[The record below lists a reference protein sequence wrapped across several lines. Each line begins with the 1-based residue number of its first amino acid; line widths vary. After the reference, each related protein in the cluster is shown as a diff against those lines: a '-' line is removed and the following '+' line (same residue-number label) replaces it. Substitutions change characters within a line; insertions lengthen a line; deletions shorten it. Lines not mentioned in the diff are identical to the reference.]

1 MGAPSHKKRIW
12 GWMMYDWATQPF
24 HTLIISFIFGPYFA
38 EQVIAYLSAGG
49 METLEAKARAQ
60 SIWGYGLT
68 VTGLLIA
75 VSAPLLGSIADESGS
90 RMPWI
95 KLFSALY
102 AIGAAGLWLAAPGD
116 FPTVLVLIFFGL
128 GLIGVEFTTIFTNAL
143 LPALGTRAEIGKIS
157 GDGWAWGY
165 VGGIISLVIM
175 LLLFAENASGVTL
188 LGIPPLFGF
197 DPEMREGTR
206 FVGPFVALW
215 FVISMIPFFLWVKE
229 PKIKGLS
236 LTAAVSKGIH
246 DLGRTL
252 ASLPSR
258 KSLFSYLISSMFYR
272 DALNGVFTF
281 GGIYALGALNWSV
294 VDIGVFGI
302 LAALTGAIF
311 TYFGGFADQKFGPK
325 PVIIF
330 CILVLVSTC
339 LVILTITRDS
349 VLFISVDA
357 TSKLPDVAFYICGA
371 VLGAVAGV
379 IQSAS
384 RTMMVRQADPDRMT
398 EAFGLYALS
407 GKATSFLAPGL
418 IAVMSDLTGSQRLGI
433 MPLIGLFL
441 LGLVLLAWVHPE
453 GTQEGTKVSE

>member
-1 MGAPSHKKRIW
+1 
-12 GWMMYDWATQPF
+12 
-24 HTLIISFIFGPYFA
+24 
-38 EQVIAYLSAGG
+38 
-49 METLEAKARAQ
+49 
-60 SIWGYGLT
+60 
-68 VTGLLIA
+68 
-75 VSAPLLGSIADESGS
+75 
-90 RMPWI
+90 
-95 KLFSALY
+95 
-102 AIGAAGLWLAAPGD
+102 
-116 FPTVLVLIFFGL
+116 
-128 GLIGVEFTTIFTNAL
+128 
-143 LPALGTRAEIGKIS
+143 
-157 GDGWAWGY
+157 
-165 VGGIISLVIM
+165 
-175 LLLFAENASGVTL
+175 
-188 LGIPPLFGF
+188 
-197 DPEMREGTR
+197 
-206 FVGPFVALW
+206 
-215 FVISMIPFFLWVKE
+215 
-229 PKIKGLS
+229 
-236 LTAAVSKGIH
+236 
-246 DLGRTL
+246 
-252 ASLPSR
+252 
-258 KSLFSYLISSMFYR
+258 MFYR

-325 PVIIF
+325 PVIVF

-349 VLFISVDA
+349 VLFMAVDA

-418 IAVMSDLTGSQRLGI
+418 IAVMSDFTGSQRLGI

>member
-38 EQVIAYLSAGG
+38 EQVISYLTAGG
-49 METLEAKARAQ
+49 METLEAKAQAQ

-229 PKIKGLS
+229 PKVKGLS
-236 LTAAVSKGIH
+236 LTDAVSKGIR

-252 ASLPSR
+252 KSLPSR

-325 PVIIF
+325 PVIVF

-349 VLFISVDA
+349 VLFMAVDA

>member
-38 EQVIAYLSAGG
+38 EQVIAYLTAGG
-49 METLEAKARAQ
+49 METLQAKAQAQ

-102 AIGAAGLWLAAPGD
+102 VIGAAGLWLAAPGD

-143 LPALGTRAEIGKIS
+143 LPALGSRDEIGKIS
-157 GDGWAWGY
+157 GNGWAWGY
-165 VGGIISLVIM
+165 VGGIIALVIM

-197 DPEMREGTR
+197 NPEMREGTR

-215 FVISMIPFFLWVKE
+215 FVISMIPFFLWVTE

-236 LTAAVSKGIH
+236 LTGAVSKGIR

-330 CILVLVSTC
+330 CICVLVSTC
-339 LVILTITRDS
+339 
-349 VLFISVDA
+349 
-357 TSKLPDVAFYICGA
+357 
-371 VLGAVAGV
+371 
-379 IQSAS
+379 
-384 RTMMVRQADPDRMT
+384 
-398 EAFGLYALS
+398 
-407 GKATSFLAPGL
+407 
-418 IAVMSDLTGSQRLGI
+418 
-433 MPLIGLFL
+433 
-441 LGLVLLAWVHPE
+441 
-453 GTQEGTKVSE
+453 

>member
-38 EQVIAYLSAGG
+38 EQVIAYLTAGG
-49 METLEAKARAQ
+49 METLQAKAQAQ

-102 AIGAAGLWLAAPGD
+102 VIGAAGLWLAAPGD

-143 LPALGTRAEIGKIS
+143 LPALGSRDEIGKIS
-157 GDGWAWGY
+157 GNGWAWGY

-197 DPEMREGTR
+197 NPEMREGTR

-215 FVISMIPFFLWVKE
+215 FVISMIPFFLWVTE

-236 LTAAVSKGIH
+236 LTGAVSKGIR

-339 LVILTITRDS
+339 LVILTITRES
-349 VLFISVDA
+349 VLFMAVDV

-418 IAVMSDLTGSQRLGI
+418 IAVMSDVTGSQRLGI

-441 LGLVLLAWVHPE
+441 LGLVLLAWVNPE
-453 GTQEGTKVSE
+453 GTPEGTKV

>member
-38 EQVIAYLSAGG
+38 EQVIAYLTAGG
-49 METLEAKARAQ
+49 METLQAKAQAQ

-102 AIGAAGLWLAAPGD
+102 VIGAAGLWLAAPGD

-143 LPALGTRAEIGKIS
+143 LPALGSRDEIGKIS
-157 GDGWAWGY
+157 GNGWAWGY
-165 VGGIISLVIM
+165 VGGIIALVIM

-197 DPEMREGTR
+197 NPEMREGTR

-215 FVISMIPFFLWVKE
+215 FVISMIPFFLWVTE

-236 LTAAVSKGIH
+236 LTGAVSKGIR

-330 CILVLVSTC
+330 CIFVLVSTC
-339 LVILTITRDS
+339 LVILTITRES
-349 VLFISVDA
+349 VLFMAVDA

-418 IAVMSDLTGSQRLGI
+418 IAVMSDVTGSQRLGI

-441 LGLVLLAWVHPE
+441 VGLILLAWVKPDGE
-453 GTQEGTKVSE
+453 EVS

>member
-38 EQVIAYLSAGG
+38 EQVISYLTAGG
-49 METLEAKARAQ
+49 METLQAKAQAQ

-102 AIGAAGLWLAAPGD
+102 VIGAAGLWLAAPGD

-157 GDGWAWGY
+157 GNGWAWGY
-165 VGGIISLVIM
+165 VGGIIALVIM
-175 LLLFAENASGVTL
+175 LLLFAENASGGTL

-197 DPEMREGTR
+197 NPEMREGTR

-215 FVISMIPFFLWVKE
+215 FVISMIPFFLWVTE

-236 LTAAVSKGIH
+236 LTGAVSKGIR

-339 LVILTITRDS
+339 LVILTITRES
-349 VLFISVDA
+349 VLFMAVDA

-418 IAVMSDLTGSQRLGI
+418 IAVMSDVTGSQRLGI

-441 LGLVLLAWVHPE
+441 LGLVLLAWVNPE
-453 GTQEGTKVSE
+453 GTPEGTKV

>member
-1 MGAPSHKKRIW
+1 
-12 GWMMYDWATQPF
+12 
-24 HTLIISFIFGPYFA
+24 
-38 EQVIAYLSAGG
+38 
-49 METLEAKARAQ
+49 
-60 SIWGYGLT
+60 
-68 VTGLLIA
+68 LIA

-102 AIGAAGLWLAAPGD
+102 VIGAAGLWLAAPGD

-143 LPALGTRAEIGKIS
+143 LPALGSRDEIGKIS
-157 GDGWAWGY
+157 GNGWAWGY
-165 VGGIISLVIM
+165 VGGIIALVIM

-197 DPEMREGTR
+197 NPEMREGTR

-215 FVISMIPFFLWVKE
+215 FVISMIPFFLWVTE

-236 LTAAVSKGIH
+236 LTGAVSKGIR

-330 CILVLVSTC
+330 CIFVLVSTC
-339 LVILTITRDS
+339 LVILTITRES
-349 VLFISVDA
+349 VLFMAVDA

-418 IAVMSDLTGSQRLGI
+418 IAVMSDVTGSQRLGI

-441 LGLVLLAWVHPE
+441 LGLVLLAWVNPE
-453 GTQEGTKVSE
+453 GTPEGTKV